1 MSNISTTLP
10 DASKGSITFAY
21 PKRSLK
27 DKEASEYIGMSE
39 SWLRHNRISG
49 QRLGRIAGPRFIKVG
64 RSVRYLMEDL
74 DAWLAQFPKRNHLAQ
89 QDSEGGVS

>member
-49 QRLGRIAGPRFIKVG
+49 QRFGRVAYYG
-64 RSVRYLMEDL
+64 
-74 DAWLAQFPKRNHLAQ
+74 QFEHPFQ
-89 QDSEGGVS
+89 SESERLFHFYPNTDFSFNRTV